1 MFNTSGLTN
10 KISYK
15 VIRPYTSQRLHFSNT
30 LEGGA
35 SKCYRE
41 IKSLNKNITDFSVMN
56 MLTNEIYD
64 YKLNKVPLQSGGVDL
79 PSIDMKKIEE
89 KLESLEKRVIK
100 LENVQNVN
108 AQNVNDIKLSA
119 HSAHQQSIKPESVK
133 IESVKHESPKQSGG
147 MIPAGPVHSNSDF
160 AKAFL

>member
-41 IKSLNKNITDFSVMN
+41 IKGLNKNITDFSVMN

-100 LENVQNVN
+100 LEN
-108 AQNVNDIKLSA
+108 QNVNDIKLSA
-119 HSAHQQSIKPESVK
+119 HSAHQQPIKPESIK
-133 IESVKHESPKQSGG
+133 IESVKHDTPKQSGG
-147 MIPAGPVHSNSDF
+147 MIPAGPIHSNSDF